1 MNTGAAAVLVL
12 LSLAAPLA
20 QGAAVGQCGG
30 RGAMLTALASEGQRV
45 VITAHENMKTAPPR
59 LYIVRSK
66 VDGSGYLL
74 RQDRRRGVCIAGT
87 LTQLRI
93 GEPGGSARS
102 DKRLV
107 ARNCSRSALN
117 TRRNA
122 ALCASLQKG
131 GEAMAGIDPD
141 TFVDSGPAAVLAK
154 GKGKRGIAPPQ
165 VWRAAQFG
173 FCKVKDQ
180 DLVLCLST
188 YTAASD
194 IGTVTEIAK

>member
-1 MNTGAAAVLVL
+1 MNRSAKALLVL
-12 LSLAAPLA
+12 LLSAAPLA
-20 QGAAVGQCGG
+20 QAVDVGQCGS
-30 RGAMLTALASEGQRV
+30 RTAMLKALASEGQRV

-87 LTQLRI
+87 LTQVRI

-122 ALCASLQKG
+122 SLCASLQKG
-131 GEAMAGIDPD
+131 SEAMAGIDPD
-141 TFVDSGPAAVLAK
+141 TFVDSGPATVLAAK
-154 GKGKRGIAPPQ
+154 AAPQ
-165 VWRAAQFG
+165 KWRAAQFG
-173 FCKVKDQ
+173 FCKRSDQ
-180 DLVLCLST
+180 DLVLCLAT
-188 YTAASD
+188 YTAELAT
-194 IGTVTEIAK
+194 GIAE